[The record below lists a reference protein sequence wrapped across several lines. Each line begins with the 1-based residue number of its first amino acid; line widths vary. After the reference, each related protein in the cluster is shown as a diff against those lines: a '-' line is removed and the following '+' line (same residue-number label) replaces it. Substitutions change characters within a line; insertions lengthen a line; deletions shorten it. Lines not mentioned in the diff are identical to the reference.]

1 MVLVGAA
8 IGALGGGRLA
18 DRLRRRMVFIAT
30 SAIFIAGASVCALAS
45 SLDMLLVGRVIV
57 GLGIGL
63 ASITV
68 PLYISESS
76 PPHARGGQVSL
87 FQLAI
92 TIGFYAMA
100 AVFPTAAANCDP
112 DSD

>member
-8 IGALGGGRLA
+8 IGALSGGHLA
-18 DRLRRRMVFIAT
+18 DRLGRRRILLATSGVFIG
-30 SAIFIAGASVCALAS
+30 GAVICALAT
-45 SLDMLLVGRVIV
+45 SLGMLLIGRVVV

-68 PLYISESS
+68 PLYISEAS
-76 PPHARGGQVSL
+76 PARARGWQVSL

-92 TIGFYAMA
+92 TIGIVCGYLVDLAFSRSEA
-100 AVFPTAAANCDP
+100 C
-112 DSD
+112 S